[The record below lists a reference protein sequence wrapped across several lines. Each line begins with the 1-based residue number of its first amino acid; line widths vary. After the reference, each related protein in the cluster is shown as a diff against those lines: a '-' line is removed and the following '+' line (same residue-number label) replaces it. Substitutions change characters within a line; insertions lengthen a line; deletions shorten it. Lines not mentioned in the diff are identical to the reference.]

1 LFDKYWYRQREF
13 QYVDGI
19 NEDLNNYFHNDTNE
33 QQEAEQSVN
42 DDATEMTQLKKGDQ
56 VVNKN

>member
-1 LFDKYWYRQREF
+1 MFDKYWYRQREF

>member
-1 LFDKYWYRQREF
+1 MFDKYWYRQREF

-33 QQEAEQSVN
+33 QQEEEQSVN
-42 DDATEMTQLKKGDQ
+42 DDVTEMTQLKKGDQ